1 MSMRAF
7 ILAVAVAAPLAGC
20 AEGYYPA
27 PMPYP
32 GGGYPGGGYPGGG
45 YPGGGG
51 WGPDYNQQPNYGT
64 INLNAGFTPDP
75 VVVNLSSGGN
85 IDASQTVDSS
95 CRGYITSAPDVRLNY
110 YAGGYLPLII
120 SVASNTDT
128 TLVINGPDGQWYCD
142 DDGGDYGLN
151 PSVRWNSPQSGQ
163 YDIWVGTYGSASTA
177 PASLHISEISTQ

>member
-1 MSMRAF
+1 MSIRAL
-7 ILAVAVAAPLAGC
+7 ILAAAIAAPLAGC
-20 AEGYYPA
+20 AEAYYPA

-32 GGGYPGGGYPGGG
+32 GGGY
-45 YPGGGG
+45 GGG
-51 WGPDYNQQPNYGT
+51 WTPDYNQRPNYGT

-110 YAGGYLPLII
+110 YAGSYLPLII
-120 SVASNTDT
+120 SVNSGVDT
-128 TLVINGPDGQWYCD
+128 TLVINGPDGRWYCD